1 MPEAP
6 RISGISVDSLNHALK
21 ENVINIKS
29 LSYLSYSSSSSSG
42 YYLPFSLNIEDNT
55 PSPDFYSFQIEYYN
69 KVEYEGGEYESEY
82 QNEYEN
88 GYEKTDL
95 IDIATSNLAMIQDN
109 PDVESLDLML
119 DGENYDLYSF
129 DLMMLTDA
137 TFANTNI
144 RLDLYTPDS
153 NIYYGYI
160 KPDQL
165 MQVYTKYTLTVRH
178 HTQEAF
184 KQYRSMAFQLA
195 GLGFF
200 SEPVF
205 ITSNMENAY
214 GGFSLQN
221 TSRILLYEKKVNM
234 GED

>member
-6 RISGISVDSLNHALK
+6 RISGISVDSQNPVLK
-21 ENVINIKS
+21 ENVVNIKS
-29 LSYLSYSSSSSSG
+29 LSYSSSSSSG

-55 PSPDFYSFQIEYYN
+55 PSPDFYSFQMGYYN
-69 KVEYEGGEYESEY
+69 KVKYEGEEYESEY

-88 GYEKTDL
+88 GYENTDL
-95 IDIATSNLAMIQDN
+95 IDIATSNLALIQDN

-144 RLDLYTPDS
+144 RLDLYTPYNEFYEDL
-153 NIYYGYI
+153 N
-160 KPDQL
+160 PDPS
-165 MQVYTKYTLTVRH
+165 MHRHTKYTLTVRH

-221 TSRILLYEKKVNM
+221 TSKILLYEKKVKINM
-234 GED
+234 